1 MSGDTPR
8 VVDKILRY
16 PATPDGLPDALWKH
30 AYEPD
35 PPHETASVAAK
46 RNGRAPCRKNNKA
59 VTKILAADKDDDDM
73 IASVLTPGNFN
84 TNDPQIKQFMMMQA
98 AMMQQVMMSLNTG
111 SMSSTNSGGF
121 MNPMMMGAGFMNP
134 MMMMG
139 SSGTPKAKPPS
150 RGPLAALHDEPQGP
164 DAPQGRANDG
174 SDVPGADGDKDI
186 PEPMPPKNPADLVGA
201 MQAAMQAGNGTVQ
214 AGKKKKRAG
223 KDKKNAKTKAK
234 PKLSITTQ
242 PDGPSPPFKR
252 PAAADGIF
260 KRPAA
265 ADGILT
271 CNHMNCF
278 LFECTCSLQ
287 MNFLE
292 INHSYKLAD
301 MTSKSISSW

>member
-1 MSGDTPR
+1 MSVDTPR

-16 PATPDGLPDALWKH
+16 PATPDGLPDVLWKL
-30 AYEPD
+30 AYETD
-35 PPHETASVAAK
+35 PPHETASVAA
-46 RNGRAPCRKNNKA
+46 RRTSRAPCRKNNNK
-59 VTKILAADKDDDDM
+59 VKKILTMNADDDDM
-73 IASVLTPGNFN
+73 PAGVLTPGNFN
-84 TNDPQIKQFMMMQA
+84 INDPQIKQFMMMQA

-214 AGKKKKRAG
+214 AGKKRSVLVR
-223 KDKKNAKTKAK
+223 TRRMQRRK
-234 PKLSITTQ
+234 PNQNCLSQ
-242 PDGPSPPFKR
+242 RS
-252 PAAADGIF
+252 
-260 KRPAA
+260 
-265 ADGILT
+265 LT
-271 CNHMNCF
+271 VHR
-278 LFECTCSLQ
+278 L
-287 MNFLE
+287 
-292 INHSYKLAD
+292 HSSDQLLP
-301 MTSKSISSW
+301 MVSSSDQLLPMVS